1 MGRQPEPENHRPK
14 TLINKQLKIRNGIL
28 YRGESAMGKV
38 SSATL
43 SALFLTI

>member
-1 MGRQPEPENHRPK
+1 MGRQPEPENHRQK
-14 TLINKQLKIRNGIL
+14 TLIYVHLKIQNVIL

-43 SALFLTI
+43 GPLFLRI